1 MVNPERK
8 VNEMEYDSL
17 FFDITLILKRIVQ
30 EQATCERSGKMYFD
44 FMQKEISKVEKK
56 FEKIVDKRL
65 RPERKVNDD

>member
-17 FFDITLILKRIVQ
+17 FFDIILILKRIVQ
-30 EQATCERSGKMYFD
+30 EQATCERSGEMYFD

-56 FEKIVDKRL
+56 LAKNGKS
-65 RPERKVNDD
+65 